1 MDFSIDKRGSDIYV
15 PDRNL
20 EIARSFAGKVYKE
33 FGKFI
38 SGIILFGSVT
48 DANRDQKGDID
59 ILIIIDDVHIILA
72 PEIMETYKIIVEK
85 AILDIS
91 KKIHVQTMKL
101 TSFWEYV
108 RAGDPVA
115 VNILRSGVALVDT
128 GFFDP
133 LQVLL
138 YQGRIRPSRESI
150 YTYFNMSFASFNSAE
165 KHVLAAILDLYWSA
179 IDATHAALMRIG
191 EVPPSPEFAAEM
203 LKEKMVKKGYLN
215 SKYALLMHDLYFLSR
230 RILHNEIKEISGKE
244 YDKYRERTEE
254 YIKEIKKFIEKRK

>member
-1 MDFSIDKRGSDIYV
+1 MDFSVGRRDSNIKV
-15 PDRNL
+15 PDKDL
-20 EIARSFAGKVYKE
+20 EIARRFASKVYKE

-38 SGIILFGSVT
+38 SGIVLFGSVT
-48 DANRDQKGDID
+48 DINREKKGDVD
-59 ILIIIDDVHIILA
+59 ILIIIDDVHIVLA

-85 AILDIS
+85 AIVDTS
-91 KKIHVQTMKL
+91 TKIHVQTMKL

-108 RAGDPVA
+108 RSGDPVA
-115 VNILRSGVALVDT
+115 INILRSGVALIDT

-133 LQVLL
+133 LQLLL
-138 YQGRIRPSRESI
+138 YQGRIRTSRESI

-165 KHVLAAILDLYWSA
+165 RHLFAAMLDLYWSA

-215 SKYALLMHDLYFLSR
+215 
-230 RILHNEIKEISGKE
+230 G
-244 YDKYRERTEE
+244 
-254 YIKEIKKFIEKRK
+254 

>member
-1 MDFSIDKRGSDIYV
+1 MEFSVDKRGSGICI
-15 PDRNL
+15 PDRDL
-20 EIARSFAGKVYKE
+20 DIAKSFAGRVYKE

-48 DANRDQKGDID
+48 DASRDQKGDID
-59 ILIIIDDVHIILA
+59 ILIIIDDVHIVLA

-91 KKIHVQTMKL
+91 RKIHVQTMKL

-108 RAGDPVA
+108 RSGDPVA
-115 VNILRSGVALVDT
+115 VNILRSGIALIDT

-133 LQVLL
+133 LQLLL

-165 KHVLAAILDLYWSA
+165 RHLFAAMLDLYWSA
-179 IDATHAALMRIG
+179 IDANHAALMRIG

-203 LKEKMVKKGYLN
+203 LREKMVKKGYLS
-215 SKYALLMHDLYFLSR
+215 SKHALLMNDLYFLSR
-230 RILHNEIKEISGKE
+230 RILHNEINKISGRE
-244 YDKYRERTEE
+244 YDKYKERTEE

>member
-1 MDFSIDKRGSDIYV
+1 MEFSVDKRGSGICI
-15 PDRNL
+15 PDRDL
-20 EIARSFAGKVYKE
+20 DIAKSFAGRVYKE

-48 DANRDQKGDID
+48 DASRDQKGDID
-59 ILIIIDDVHIILA
+59 ILIIIDDVHIVLA

-91 KKIHVQTMKL
+91 RKIHVQTMKL

-108 RAGDPVA
+108 RSGDPVA
-115 VNILRSGVALVDT
+115 VNILRSGIALIDT

-133 LQVLL
+133 LQLLL

-165 KHVLAAILDLYWSA
+165 RHLFAAMLDLYWSA
-179 IDATHAALMRIG
+179 IDANHAALMRIG

-203 LKEKMVKKGYLN
+203 LREKMVKKGYLS
-215 SKYALLMHDLYFLSR
+215 SKHALFMNDLYFLSR
-230 RILHNEIKEISGKE
+230 RILHNEINKISGRE
-244 YDKYRERTEE
+244 YDKYKERTEE

>member
-1 MDFSIDKRGSDIYV
+1 MEFSVDKRGSGICI
-15 PDRNL
+15 PDRDL
-20 EIARSFAGKVYKE
+20 DIAKSFAGRVYKE

-48 DANRDQKGDID
+48 DASRDQKGDID
-59 ILIIIDDVHIILA
+59 ILIIIDDVHIVLA

-91 KKIHVQTMKL
+91 RKIHVQKMKL

-108 RAGDPVA
+108 RSGDPVA
-115 VNILRSGVALVDT
+115 VNILRSGIALIDT

-133 LQVLL
+133 LQLLL

-165 KHVLAAILDLYWSA
+165 RHLFAAMLDLYWSA

-203 LKEKMVKKGYLN
+203 LREKMVKKGYLS
-215 SKYALLMHDLYFLSR
+215 SKQALLMNDLYFLSR
-230 RILHNEIKEISGKE
+230 RILHNEINKISGKE

-254 YIKEIKKFIEKRK
+254 YLKEIKKFIEKRK

>member
-1 MDFSIDKRGSDIYV
+1 MEFSVDKRGSGICI
-15 PDRNL
+15 PDRDL
-20 EIARSFAGKVYKE
+20 DIAKSFAGRVYKE

-48 DANRDQKGDID
+48 DASRDQKGDID
-59 ILIIIDDVHIILA
+59 ILIIIDDVHIVLA

-91 KKIHVQTMKL
+91 RKIHVQTMKL

-108 RAGDPVA
+108 RSGDPVA
-115 VNILRSGVALVDT
+115 VNILRSGIALIDT

-133 LQVLL
+133 LQLLL

-165 KHVLAAILDLYWSA
+165 RHLFAAMLDLYWSA

-203 LKEKMVKKGYLN
+203 LREKMVKKGYLS
-215 SKYALLMHDLYFLSR
+215 SKQALLMNDLYFLSR
-230 RILHNEIKEISGKE
+230 RILHNEINKISGRE
-244 YDKYRERTEE
+244 YDKYKERTEE